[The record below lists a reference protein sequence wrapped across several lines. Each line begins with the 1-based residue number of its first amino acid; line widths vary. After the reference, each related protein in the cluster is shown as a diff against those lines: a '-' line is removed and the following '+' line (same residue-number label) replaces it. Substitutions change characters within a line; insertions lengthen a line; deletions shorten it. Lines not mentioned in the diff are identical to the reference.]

1 MFGSVRMGHG
11 KAPEL
16 ALRGFPCAGS
26 GKGLA
31 NQATLARCSLARFA
45 CFENASGTERKLIQ
59 M

>member
-1 MFGSVRMGHG
+1 MGHG